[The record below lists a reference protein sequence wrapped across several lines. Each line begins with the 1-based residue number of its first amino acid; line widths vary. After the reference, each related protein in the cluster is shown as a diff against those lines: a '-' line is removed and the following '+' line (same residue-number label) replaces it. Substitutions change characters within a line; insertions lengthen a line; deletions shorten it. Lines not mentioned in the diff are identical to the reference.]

1 MGARRRNAATGMQ
14 VECQTLGVGHSVL
27 DSGQSDCHTILGG
40 ETAKLKTMVADPI
53 SLTPFLATP
62 FLAQGVQHSVLDS
75 GQSRGKQRAACPVRN
90 QTSNGVVC
98 PVAKQSEAKFVVL
111 G

>member
-1 MGARRRNAATGMQ
+1 MQVTARRRNAAAGMQ

-53 SLTPFLATP
+53 FSHFLHKKVYFRRV
-62 FLAQGVQHSVLDS
+62 FLKIDLDERS
-75 GQSRGKQRAACPVRN
+75 CSPILINTIVHVSAHVKAIWR
-90 QTSNGVVC
+90 TTH
-98 PVAKQSEAKFVVL
+98 
-111 G
+111 